1 MGISTL
7 GERYLV
13 ESKHSTSPKSTAKI
27 DIKDV
32 PDVPYTILN
41 NGNLFGTLSWQLIHF
56 SRSRLPEFRFQP
68 PNLSYICRLLGSDK
82 VWKARKQ
89 QKHAGEHDTWWFLP
103 RTRLEFR
110 NRIQNS
116 QNMNY
121 IWDKSSKGKQLW
133 KINFRRLLERKYF
146 KWQERRSTNMLI
158 DLKVEI

>member
-13 ESKHSTSPKSTAKI
+13 ESKHSTSPKSPAKNHQRCTKSSNTKQWQPRRNFVMVSSI
-27 DIKDV
+27 FQGHPV
-32 PDVPYTILN
+32 PRVQIPASHIVH
-41 NGNLFGTLSWQLIHF
+41 LSFVGVRQSLKG
-56 SRSRLPEFRFQP
+56 E
-68 PNLSYICRLLGSDK
+68 
-82 VWKARKQ
+82 KATKTRQ
-89 QKHAGEHDTWWFLP
+89 VHDTWWFLP

-110 NRIQNS
+110 NRI

-146 KWQERRSTNMLI
+146 KWQERRSTHMLI
-158 DLKVEI
+158 NLKVEI